1 MGNFNKFGH
10 GGGRPSFGGGGG
22 SRFGGRGDGPRE
34 MHQATCSKCGQG
46 CEVPFRPTSDRAV
59 FCSNC
64 FKRGDAP
71 TSNFAPKSFG
81 GDRDRGNDR
90 GESRGGFSNS
100 APRVNAPETVTK
112 AQIDALNGKLDK
124 ILALLTTPKVIA
136 APKAEPEV
144 KTKKAVAK
152 KAKATKKSKS

>member
-22 SRFGGRGDGPRE
+22 RFGGRGDGPRE

-81 GDRDRGNDR
+81 GDRDRDR
-90 GESRGGFSNS
+90 GRGDMGGGFSNARAA
-100 APRVNAPETVTK
+100 APDAVTK

-124 ILALLTTPKVIA
+124 ILALLTTPKVMA
-136 APKAEPEV
+136 APKTEPEV
-144 KTKKAVAK
+144 KTKKVVAK